1 MKIMG
6 WALAVL
12 VLVMLPQSA
21 FAVSEVLLTTCGF
34 TLRIWSWIKT
44 AVYVLGAISLAI
56 MSMQASLMG
65 RFSFGQL
72 IGWGGGM
79 FVLAAAPMVIS
90 FLTGS
95 GAILHCNLYG
105 DGGPEGGPI

>member
-1 MKIMG
+1 MKFSNLIV
-6 WALAVL
+6 ACLIVVL
-12 VLVMLPQSA
+12 VPQMA
-21 FAVSEVLLTTCGF
+21 MASEVLQTTCDLL
-34 TLRIWSWIKT
+34 LRIWDWIKT

-72 IGWGGGM
+72 IGWGGGV
-79 FVLAAAPMVIS
+79 FVLAAAPLVVS

-95 GAILHCNLYG
+95 GAALNCTFS
-105 DGGPEGGPI
+105 